1 MSIYERGEN
10 VKDFAGSM
18 PAVWLGSLTFSAS
31 PELVNKAWENFK
43 SLPTS
48 TQRQLE
54 DLGISSADDMH
65 ALLGTQFSF
74 AVAGDSK
81 QFQVGI
87 KVRTKDPEK
96 HKSILEKITK
106 SGKLQDAKTTV
117 DGDTVTTIFGA
128 DNDSFSNPSNKL
140 SGNSEHEKL
149 TKGID
154 NPQSSAWVN
163 VPQVLEVMEKSSRNG
178 LPTQLKENLGP
189 ISGIGMVAGQIDDH
203 YFDSWVRVGT
213 K

>member
-1 MSIYERGEN
+1 
-10 VKDFAGSM
+10 
-18 PAVWLGSLTFSAS
+18 
-31 PELVNKAWENFK
+31 
-43 SLPTS
+43 
-48 TQRQLE
+48 
-54 DLGISSADDMH
+54 MH
-65 ALLGTQFSF
+65 
-74 AVAGDSK
+74 
-81 QFQVGI
+81 
-87 KVRTKDPEK
+87 TKDPEK
-96 HKSILEKITK
+96 HKNIVEKITR
-106 SGKLQDAKTTV
+106 SGTLQDAKTTV
-117 DGDTVTTIFGA
+117 EGDTVITTFNA
-128 DNDSFSNPSNKL
+128 DSNDSFSNPSDRL